1 MRYKRVKKILMFWCL
16 FIGIGALWGSICMF
30 IKPDGSLL
38 HMENLLSYFKV
49 LPFSDILFKNY
60 IFSGIM
66 LLLVNGISNFIAFYL
81 LLKNK
86 KIGIVLGIIFGI
98 TLMLWITIQFVILP
112 KNMLSISYFIFGF
125 MQFLI
130 GIITLIFYVQEQFIF
145 NESDYHIN
153 KNSKTIVIYFSRMGY
168 TKKVAY
174 EEANNLGADIYEI
187 KTVEKTSGTLG
198 FWWSGRY
205 GMHKWKMKIESIDL
219 DLKSYS
225 NIIIVSPIW
234 VFSVSAPI
242 RGFCYRYKNNINN
255 VQYIFTHFMNA
266 TFENTANEVDEIL
279 NKKRTDFKSICIR
292 FGKIRKVRNKI

>member
-38 HMENLLSYFKV
+38 HMDNLLPYFNV

-66 LLLVNGISNFIAFYL
+66 LLLVNGISNFIAFNL

-86 KIGIVLGIIFGI
+86 KIGIVLGMIFGI
-98 TLMLWITIQFVILP
+98 TLMLWIILQFVILP

-130 GIITLIFYVQEQFIF
+130 GIITLIFYIQEEFVF

-168 TKKVAY
+168 TRKIAY
-174 EEANNLGADIYEI
+174 TIADKENANIYEVTT
-187 KTVEKTSGTLG
+187 KERTSGTLG
-198 FWWSGRY
+198 FWWCGRF
-205 GMHKWKMKIESIDL
+205 GMHKWCMNIESINMN
-219 DLKSYS
+219 LKKFDKV
-225 NIIIVSPIW
+225 IIVSPIW
-234 VFSVSAPI
+234 VFDLCSPI
-242 RGFCYRYKNNINN
+242 REFCYKYKNDINSYEL
-255 VQYIFTHFMNA
+255 VLTHFMKSKFINVK
-266 TFENTANEVDEIL
+266 ENVCKIIGKPC
-279 NKKRTDFKSICIR
+279 KKFTSICVR
-292 FGKIRKVRNKI
+292 YGKIKEER

>member
-86 KIGIVLGIIFGI
+86 KIGIVLGMIFGI

-168 TKKVAY
+168 TRKIAY
-174 EEANNLGADIYEI
+174 TIADKENANIYEI
-187 KTVEKTSGTLG
+187 TTKERTSGTFG
-198 FWWSGRY
+198 FLWCGRF
-205 GMHKWKMKIESIDL
+205 GMHKWRMNIESINL
-219 DLKSYS
+219 NLKKFDKV
-225 NIIIVSPIW
+225 IIISPIW
-234 VFSVSAPI
+234 VFDLCSPI
-242 RGFCYRYKNNINN
+242 RDFCYKYKNDINSYEL
-255 VQYIFTHFMNA
+255 VLTHFMKSKFINVK
-266 TFENTANEVDEIL
+266 EKVCKIIGKPC
-279 NKKRTDFKSICIR
+279 KKFTSICVR
-292 FGKIRKVRNKI
+292 YGKIKEER